1 MAQLNVLELINNF
14 VKCIDVTMHLWSG
27 RRKLRAATVH
37 MGESEVDA
45 GKVTAPQGKLL
56 SPAWAKKF
64 SEVQGAK
71 ARLVRQHS
79 LPHMA
84 PGWAAVRSNNLGS
97 FVEELS
103 RIRTQLHTV
112 RDSLID
118 NYEQDIVAWNRQQW
132 GELFYPGYKD
142 GERVPGIEELLPTR
156 EELRTSIDMS
166 WIILDVQPGSI
177 ELSGASSEQVEELR
191 TMTRNMMQTQVD
203 DFVEQLLRGPREQ
216 LQENVS
222 RLAATINGMQLV
234 TPSTFQA
241 IQNSVKLLKEFHDL
255 PSLRDDVLLEK
266 IAVMEAQIDNLPNVQ
281 SYGQQRKSLDISAEV
296 GQGLVTAMNNVA
308 AACLDDAAL
317 TVLRAKFLQET
328 GRHRR
333 AMA

>member
-1 MAQLNVLELINNF
+1 MAQPNVLELINNF
-14 VKCIDVTMHLWSG
+14 VKCIDVTMHCWSG
-27 RRKLRAATVH
+27 RRKLRSATVH
-37 MGESEVDA
+37 MGESEIEA

-56 SPAWAKKF
+56 APQWAKKF
-64 SEVQGAK
+64 SEVQSAK
-71 ARLVRQHS
+71 GRLVKQHS

-84 PGWAAVRSNNLGS
+84 PGWAAVRSNHLGS

-103 RIRTQLHTV
+103 RIRAQLHAV

-156 EELRTSIDMS
+156 EELRTSIDLT
-166 WIILDVQPGSI
+166 WIILDVQPGSV
-177 ELSGASSEQVEELR
+177 ELSGASAEQIEELR
-191 TMTRNMMQTQVD
+191 TMTRSMMQTQVD

-222 RLAATINGMQLV
+222 KLSATLNGMKLV
-234 TPSTFQA
+234 TPSTFRA
-241 IQNSVKLLKEFHDL
+241 IQDSIKLLKEFHDL
-255 PSLRDDVLLEK
+255 PTLRDDALLEK
-266 IAVMEAQIDNLPNVQ
+266 IAVMEAQIESLPNA
-281 SYGQQRKSLDISAEV
+281 SSGGQQLKSLEITPEI
-296 GQGLVTAMNNVA
+296 GHGLVTAMNNVA
-308 AACLDDAAL
+308 LACLDEASL
-317 TVLRAKFLQET
+317 ETLRARFLHET